1 MFLQSWNFF
10 GDTLALSKMSS
21 NAIHG
26 MHTVA
31 VKPCI
36 NCSRRTLAP
45 KAANFGTESKP
56 AMWKSLTSSSHIS
69 SRQSM
74 SCSFN
79 SGPAKKE
86 SKNAVVR
93 AISGAVE
100 TKPLP
105 GLPIDLRGQ
114 ILINLVFVLI
124 E

>member
-1 MFLQSWNFF
+1 MF
-10 GDTLALSKMSS
+10 
-21 NAIHG
+21 
-26 MHTVA
+26 
-31 VKPCI
+31 
-36 NCSRRTLAP
+36 
-45 KAANFGTESKP
+45 
-56 AMWKSLTSSSHIS
+56 
-69 SRQSM
+69 
-74 SCSFN
+74 CSFN